1 MSEHRAPGD
10 RSPQQTSAPVT
21 VLPVHGMPEIV
32 LGDDLGAA
40 IVAATE
46 ATDPRSTGLR
56 PGDIVVV
63 TSKIISKA
71 HGLTAAAEDARARTA
86 LVRQESTRVVTER
99 ATNNGLTRVVAAR
112 SGPVMAG
119 AGIDG
124 SNTGGAHLLLLPHDP
139 DAAARQVREQL
150 IAAGAPTR
158 LGVIVSDTAGRAWRV
173 GLTDFALGLAGVAA
187 LDDLRGAVDAD
198 GRDLSVTVRCLADE
212 IAAAADLVKGK
223 VAGVPVAVVRGLGGL
238 VVTPTSD
245 DQAGARDLVRSGP
258 QDWFALGR
266 AEAVRAALG
275 IEPGSADSEQVGIA
289 SVHPESVLQRTARAL
304 RVALSDPLCEPVGAD
319 LDPQREDVVRVD
331 LTGPDPE
338 LGRAWGR
345 LDVALAG
352 EDLRSDLAARPA
364 GAVHLTISAAGASA
378 GSSEGHA
385 SGPQNP

>member
-1 MSEHRAPGD
+1 MSEHRTPGD
-10 RSPQQTSAPVT
+10 EPAEQMPGALI
-21 VLPVHGMPEIV
+21 VLPVRGMPEIAV
-32 LGDDLGAA
+32 DDDLGAA
-40 IVAATE
+40 VVAAIE
-46 ATDPRSTGLR
+46 ATGQRSTQLR
-56 PGDIVVV
+56 LGDIVVV

-71 HGLTAAAEDARARTA
+71 LGLTAVAEDPRARTA

-99 ATNNGLTRVVAAR
+99 ATHHGLTRVVAAR

-124 SNTGGAHLLLLPHDP
+124 SNTGGAQLLLLPHDP

-173 GLTDFALGLAGVAA
+173 GLTDLALGLAGVTP

-223 VAGVPVAVVRGLGGL
+223 VAGVPVAVVRGLSGL
-238 VVTPTSD
+238 VAEPTRD
-245 DQAGARDLVRSGP
+245 DGDGARALVRSGP

-275 IEPGSADSEQVGIA
+275 IEPGSATSEQVGIA
-289 SVHPESVLQRTARAL
+289 SVHPESVPERTARAL
-304 RVALSDPLCEPVGAD
+304 RAALSDPLCEPVGAD
-319 LDPQREDVVRVD
+319 LDPQPQDVVRLD
-331 LTGPDPE
+331 LTGPDLE

-352 EDLRSDLAARPA
+352 EDLRSDVVARPA
-364 GAVHLTISAAGASA
+364 GAVHLTISAADASA
-378 GSSEGHA
+378 GSSEDRA
-385 SGPQNP
+385 AAPQNP